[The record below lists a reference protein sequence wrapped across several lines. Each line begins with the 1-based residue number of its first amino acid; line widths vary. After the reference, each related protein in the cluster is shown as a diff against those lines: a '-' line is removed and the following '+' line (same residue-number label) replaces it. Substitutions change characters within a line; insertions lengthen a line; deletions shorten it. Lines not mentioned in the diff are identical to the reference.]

1 MKVAVLGAGG
11 FIGGHMVKRLLREG
25 HDVRAVDL
33 RPIGEWEQVHKTNNS
48 ILDCSDQWEAHV
60 AVGGCDQVYLLAAD
74 MGGMGFIETNKLAC
88 MMNVLI
94 TTNVLKA
101 CDTLGV
107 DRVFYASSACVY
119 PDRLQTDLGSE
130 SLIDGSYRLA
140 ECMAY
145 PAMPEDGYGWEKLY
159 GERLCRHFTEETGL
173 ETRVAR
179 YHNIYGPHSA
189 WRGGREKAPAALCR
203 KVALVAVAE
212 DYHIGIWGD
221 GSQYRSYTYIDDC
234 IEGTLRLMAS
244 DCSDPVNIGS
254 SEGVTTDELVTIIE
268 KAAKVPPLARRYDLS
283 APKGVAGRNSDNT
296 LCREV
301 LGWEPSTSL
310 EAGIKRTYAWVY
322 KQVKAAR

>member
-1 MKVAVLGAGG
+1 MNVGVLGAGG
-11 FIGGHMVKRLLREG
+11 LIGGHLVRRLMRDG
-25 HDVRAVDL
+25 HKVRAVDI
-33 RPIGEWEQVHKTNNS
+33 RPIGEWEQRHDADNA

-94 TTNVLKA
+94 TANVLKA

-107 DRVFYASSACVY
+107 DRVSYASSACVY
-119 PDRLQTDLGSE
+119 PDYLQTRGGDDQPAMLRE
-130 SLIDGSYRLA
+130 FD
-140 ECMAY
+140 AY

-203 KVALVAVAE
+203 KVALAAVAE

-244 DCSDPVNIGS
+244 DFSGPVNIGS
-254 SEGVTTDELVTIIE
+254 SEGVTVDGLVTIIE
-268 KAAKVPPLARRYDLS
+268 KAAKVPPLERRYDLD

-301 LGWEPSTSL
+301 LDWEPKWSL
-310 EAGIKRTYAWVY
+310 EDGIAKTYAWIL
-322 KQVKAAR
+322 KQVRSAR